1 MRPSRLVLI
10 SAISAFALTTLP
22 AGSAMAQF
30 PLPGI
35 FGRVLGR
42 IIPHPHWHR
51 HYASHHYASRT
62 PDEREKE
69 NRAAGNRDNSAA
81 GNEASASHGVFWPQL
96 GDDVTDYVFW
106 PSDSSDH
113 FWAHGYNDIV
123 MGALRPESRENRES
137 ARAAAAS
144 AQTTGS
150 APVAPACESLKGS
163 ETADSVTSR
172 IESTIQPTDAQR
184 TALNDLHAAL
194 QRAFDYVDKA
204 CPKAGPQTPTTRLDA
219 MEDRIWAARQ
229 ALLVSRAPLAKF
241 YDSLTDEQKA
251 RLNGPSG
258 PSAQTATRGA
268 GCSESSPDLARM
280 LQGRGRPDPKQRAG
294 LEALRKTS
302 DGLAKLLAS
311 SCPATLPATPIDR
324 LDAADRRLNSM
335 LYAVVTLRE
344 PLDAMSA
351 SPPPAQANPRM
362 SRR

>member
-10 SAISAFALTTLP
+10 SVIALSTLP

-35 FGRVLGR
+35 FGRVLGHVL
-42 IIPHPHWHR
+42 PHRHWHG
-51 HYASHHYASRT
+51 HYPAHHYATRT
-62 PDEREKE
+62 PDERENPTAGSRE
-69 NRAAGNRDNSAA
+69 NRTTA
-81 GNEASASHGVFWPQL
+81 NEASTPTGVFWPQL
-96 GDDVTDYVFW
+96 GDDVADYVFW
-106 PSDSSDH
+106 PSGSDDH

-123 MGALRPESRENRES
+123 MGALRPESRES
-137 ARAAAAS
+137 ARTVPAS

-150 APVAPACESLKGS
+150 ASAAPACETLKSS

-172 IESTIQPTDAQR
+172 IDSTIQPTDAQR
-184 TALNDLHAAL
+184 AALNNLHGAL
-194 QRAFDYVDKA
+194 QRAFDYLDKA
-204 CPKAGPQTPTTRLDA
+204 CPKTGLQTPTTRLDA

-229 ALLVSRAPLAKF
+229 ALLVTRAPLVKL

-251 RLNGPSG
+251 RLNGPS
-258 PSAQTATRGA
+258 AQTATRGA
-268 GCSESSPDLARM
+268 GCSESGPDLARM

-311 SCPATLPATPIDR
+311 SCPATLPATPIAR

-335 LYAVVTLRE
+335 LYAVVTLRA
-344 PLDAMSA
+344 PLDAMS
-351 SPPPAQANPRM
+351 SSPPAQTNARM

>member
-10 SAISAFALTTLP
+10 TAINAFVLTMLP

-35 FGRVLGR
+35 FGRVLGHML
-42 IIPHPHWHR
+42 PHPRWHR
-51 HYASHHYASRT
+51 HYSGHHYATRA
-62 PDEREKE
+62 PDERE
-69 NRAAGNRDNSAA
+69 NPAAGNRENRTAA
-81 GNEASASHGVFWPQL
+81 DEANAANGVFWPQL
-96 GDDVTDYVFW
+96 GDDVTDYVLW
-106 PSDSSDH
+106 PSGADDH

-123 MGALRPESRENRES
+123 MGALRPDSRENRES
-137 ARAAAAS
+137 AHATAAS

-150 APVAPACESLKGS
+150 ATAAPTCESLKGS

-184 TALNDLHAAL
+184 MALNDLHGAL
-194 QRAFDYVDKA
+194 QRAFAYVDKA

-229 ALLVSRAPLAKF
+229 ALLVTRAPLVKL
-241 YDSLTDEQKA
+241 YDSLTDEQKT
-251 RLNGPSG
+251 RLNGPS
-258 PSAQTATRGA
+258 AQSATRGA

-311 SCPATLPATPIDR
+311 SCPARLPATPVDR

-335 LYAVVTLRE
+335 LYAVVTLRA

-351 SPPPAQANPRM
+351 SPPAQSNPRI

>member
-1 MRPSRLVLI
+1 MRPSRLVLASI
-10 SAISAFALTTLP
+10 IALSTLP

-35 FGRVLGR
+35 FGRVLGHML
-42 IIPHPHWHR
+42 PHPHWHR
-51 HYASHHYASRT
+51 HYPAHHYAKRI
-62 PDEREKE
+62 PDERESRSARQTPAE
-69 NRAAGNRDNSAA
+69 RASPPP
-81 GNEASASHGVFWPQL
+81 GNEANDSTAVFWPQL

-106 PSDSSDH
+106 PSGSDDH

-123 MGALRPESRENRES
+123 MGALRPESHESRES
-137 ARAAAAS
+137 ARASAAS
-144 AQTTGS
+144 AQTTGT
-150 APVAPACESLKGS
+150 ATAAPACENLKSS

-172 IESTIQPTDAQR
+172 IDSTIQPTDAQR
-184 TALNDLHAAL
+184 AALNDLHDAL
-194 QRAFDYVDKA
+194 QSAFDYVDRA

-229 ALLVSRAPLAKF
+229 ALLVTRAPLVKL

-258 PSAQTATRGA
+258 QTATRGA
-268 GCSESSPDLARM
+268 GCSVSSPDLARM
-280 LQGRGRPDPKQRAG
+280 LQGRGRPDPRQRAG

-311 SCPATLPATPIDR
+311 ACPATLPATPIER

-335 LYAVVTLRE
+335 LYAVVTLRA
-344 PLDAMSA
+344 PLDAMSS
-351 SPPPAQANPRM
+351 SPPPAQADPRM